1 MAAER
6 IDILDGWRAISI
18 LFVLA
23 GHLLPFGPHHWE
35 INSSLAVGGMALFFA
50 LSGFLITRI
59 LLGRVGLGEFLRR
72 RLFRIVPLAWAAMLL
87 LALVSGASAA
97 TVAAN
102 LLFVANIAPAHLLI
116 GGTHLWSLCVEIQ
129 FYLGVALLVLIGGR
143 RALWL
148 LPGLALLVTLLRV
161 LAGAEESI
169 LTWLRADDIL
179 AGATM
184 ALLCSRPGAVAVMRR
199 LPPWLPVLL
208 LVLLL
213 AVTGQRAGPLNYLRS
228 YVAAAAIGIS
238 IYSAPAPMRRLLCSR
253 PAAYVAAISYAL
265 YVFHGMLDATWLGA
279 GDRFA
284 KYLKRPLLFAATWAA
299 AHLST
304 FYFERPLIEAGKR
317 IGRRP

>member
-23 GHLLPFGPHHWE
+23 GHLLPLGPHHWE
-35 INSSLAVGGMALFFA
+35 INSSFSVGGMALFFA

-59 LLGRVGLGEFLRR
+59 LLDRIGVAEFLRR
-72 RLFRIVPLAWAAMLL
+72 RLFRIVPLAWAAMLVL
-87 LALVSGASAA
+87 GVATGAGAA
-97 TVAAN
+97 SIAAN
-102 LLFVANIAPAHLLI
+102 LLFVANLVPVHLLP
-116 GGTHLWSLCVEIQ
+116 GGAHLWSLCVEIQ

-148 LPGLALLVTLLRV
+148 VPVFCILVTGLRIWT
-161 LAGAEESI
+161 GAEESI
-169 LTWLRADDIL
+169 TTWLRADDIL

-184 ALLCSRPGAVAVMRR
+184 ALLCSRPGAVALMRR

-208 LVLLL
+208 LVLVL
-213 AVTGQRAGPLNYLRS
+213 VMTGQRAGPLNYLRS

-238 IYSAPAPMRRLLCSR
+238 IYSAPASMRRLLCSR
-253 PAAYVAAISYAL
+253 PAAYIAAISYAL
-265 YVFHGMLDATWLGA
+265 YVFHMMFDATWLGA
-279 GDRFA
+279 GDRLA

-299 AHLST
+299 AHIST
-304 FYFERPLIEAGKR
+304 YYFERPLIAAGKR
-317 IGRRP
+317 IGRN